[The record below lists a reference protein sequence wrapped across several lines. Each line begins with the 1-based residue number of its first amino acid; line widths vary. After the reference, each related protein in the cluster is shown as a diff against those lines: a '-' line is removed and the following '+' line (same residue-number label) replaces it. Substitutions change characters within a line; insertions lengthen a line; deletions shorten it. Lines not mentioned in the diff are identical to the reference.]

1 MATDDRDSRSRGD
14 ASLEQKR
21 GNSNDG
27 HGSASPDYPY
37 YTARNERGGG
47 RLAAFGRK
55 IGAADLFAEQQA
67 TP

>member
-1 MATDDRDSRSRGD
+1 MTDTPGPVAMRASSRSEVTAMTVMGF
-14 ASLEQKR
+14 
-21 GNSNDG
+21 
-27 HGSASPDYPY
+27 ASPDYPY

-47 RLAAFGRK
+47 KLAAFGRK

>member
-1 MATDDRDSRSRGD
+1 MTVMGF
-14 ASLEQKR
+14 
-21 GNSNDG
+21 
-27 HGSASPDYPY
+27 ASPDYPY

-55 IGAADLFAEQQA
+55 IGDADLFAEQQA